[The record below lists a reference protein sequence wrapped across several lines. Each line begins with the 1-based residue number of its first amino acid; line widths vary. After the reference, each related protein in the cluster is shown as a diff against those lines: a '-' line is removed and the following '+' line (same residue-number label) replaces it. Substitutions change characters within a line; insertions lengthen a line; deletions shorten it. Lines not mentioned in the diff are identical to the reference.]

1 MERKLASTTSISA
14 AEALAHGRRLLAAQP
29 RLAEEQAR
37 AILEADPHHA
47 GALRLVGAAL
57 RQGGDE
63 AAARTAEAQAIA
75 AARFDAELMEAA
87 AALVANEL
95 AVAEPLLRQRLKQ
108 DPLDV
113 AAIRMMAEL
122 AARVGRGADAEHLL
136 RRALQLSPGF
146 DAARANLA
154 TLLYRQ
160 HRAAVP
166 IA

>member
-75 AARFDAELMEAA
+75 AHDPEAA
-87 AALVANEL
+87 ADAMRKHLTSV
-95 AVAEPLLRQRLKQ
+95 LR
-108 DPLDV
+108 
-113 AAIRMMAEL
+113 
-122 AARVGRGADAEHLL
+122 
-136 RRALQLSPGF
+136 
-146 DAARANLA
+146 A
-154 TLLYRQ
+154 TREYFG
-160 HRAAVP
+160 
-166 IA
+166 